1 MSGTFDPVLAGP
13 LHRQYRQLRARLELV
28 LPPDRFAHEMVPAR
42 LSPSIWTQ
50 LVRRKPFVG
59 LGFTGVRAKDAS
71 GRGGLQSDALW
82 DLFLVASN
90 LRPAERLL
98 GDAQGPGGFGMLH
111 VAIYALHGFTIA
123 GAEPGEASGT
133 VAVTGVT
140 NSYFEGD
147 ADEQTVL
154 IRVGL
159 SIPTYWRQAL
169 PLEEFLRTRVV
180 WDFPVTG
187 AATDDNSVRTP

>member
-1 MSGTFDPVLAGP
+1 MPETFDPVLAGP
-13 LHRQYRQLRARLELV
+13 LHRQYAQLRARLELV
-28 LPPDRFAHEMVPAR
+28 FPPDRFAHEMVPAR
-42 LSPSIWTQ
+42 LSPSIWTT

-59 LGFTGVRAKDAS
+59 LGFTGVRAGDQS
-71 GRGGLQSDALW
+71 GRALQSDAIW

-90 LRPAERLL
+90 VRPAARLL
-98 GDAQGPGGFGMLH
+98 GDAQGPGGFGMLT
-111 VAIYALHGFTIA
+111 VAILALQGLTIA
-123 GAEPGEASGT
+123 GADPAEASGT
-133 VAVTGVT
+133 VGITGAS
-140 NSYFEGD
+140 NSFFEGD

-169 PLEEFLRTRVV
+169 PLEEFLRTHVV